1 MKKILT
7 AVALTAVVALAA
19 CKKEEAPA
27 PAVEANAEATQPA
40 DAPAVEMPAE
50 EKTEAKN

>member
-1 MKKILT
+1 MNKFLVLAT
-7 AVALTAVVALAA
+7 ATALLAA
-19 CKKEEAPA
+19 CNKQEVAPA
-27 PAVEANAEATQPA
+27 PVATADATQPA